1 MRAALIS
8 VSFSFVLMTPAFAEE
23 SGDEQHS
30 YSDAPRQKMDHP
42 AVIIWRRAQEESAR
56 GAVPDASAADPLR
69 LVRRRQ
75 F

>member
-1 MRAALIS
+1 MHAALVS

-23 SGDEQHS
+23 LGGEQQR
-30 YSDAPRQKMDHP
+30 YSDSSRQNMDHP